1 MTCTACPRAHTVTLA
16 TGSTC
21 CTWCEPH
28 RQECEARDILAMP
41 TRNGRQARI
50 ARVGVVRT
58 PEAEKSLRVVVMKLW
73 ELQRTK

>member
-1 MTCTACPRAHTVTLA
+1 MTCTACPRPRTVTLA

-28 RQECEARDILAMP
+28 RQECEARDILDMP
-41 TRNGRQARI
+41 TRTGRQARI
-50 ARVGVVRT
+50 AGIGVRRGA
-58 PEAEKSLRVVVMKLW
+58 EAEKNLRVVVMKLW